1 MIQAQILCSRED
13 GRLRCPKRYDTIFV
27 NDRTGRGLK
36 AGSIKTTEE
45 WKMNDYYTEQMVK
58 KQTDMKDIVIKA
70 VLVAATIVS
79 FLIIMMYP
87 IGLILPIVMI
97 ALDVFMFGRLKVEY
111 EYLFVNG
118 DLDIDKIMN
127 KSKRKKQ
134 FSMNVADM
142 ELLAPADAVELRQ
155 YQNARVLD
163 YSSRSGQGKTYALI
177 VSGQGELKKVLFE
190 PNTTIVEGFYM
201 MAPRK
206 VIRS

>member
-1 MIQAQILCSRED
+1 MIQYLQMTVQGAAVQSA
-13 GRLRCPKRYDTIFV
+13 P
-27 NDRTGRGLK
+27 
-36 AGSIKTTEE
+36 IKTMEE

-58 KQTDMKDIVIKA
+58 KQADMKDIAIKA
-70 VLVAATIVS
+70 VLAAATIVS

-87 IGLILPIVMI
+87 IGLILPIAMI
-97 ALDVFMFGRLKVEY
+97 ALDVFIFGRLKVEY

-142 ELLAPADAVELRQ
+142 ELLAPSDAVELRQ

-163 YSSRSGQGKTYALI
+163 FSSRSGQGKTYALI
-177 VSGQGELKKVLFE
+177 VSGQGEMKKVIFE
-190 PNTTIVEGFYM
+190 PNKTIIEGFYM
-201 MAPRK
+201 LAPRK
-206 VIRS
+206 VVRS